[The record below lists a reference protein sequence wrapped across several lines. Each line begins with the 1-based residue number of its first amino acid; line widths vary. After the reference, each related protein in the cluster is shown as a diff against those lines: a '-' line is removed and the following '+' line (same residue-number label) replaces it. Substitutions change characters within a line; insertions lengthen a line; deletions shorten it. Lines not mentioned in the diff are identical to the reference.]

1 MADSKALTE
10 LKSFLNKLFQFES
23 QDLDFGIYKI
33 LHYKRKEVKGFI
45 DKLLTDKVK
54 EQLQIF
60 DAEQKNIIKQNLQE
74 LEADEIII
82 NYNTALGSSPAD
94 AEVFYKYNKTKI
106 VHYLQVK
113 REYDAIA
120 KNDNTEE
127 TIYNHLTL
135 FFSRYYDKGD
145 FISKRRFGKNEKY
158 VVPYNGEE
166 THFYWANHDQYYIK
180 SSEYFQQFAF
190 KIPQLTGT
198 LTVNF
203 KLADAKTE
211 QGNVKADENKYFVLS
226 EKPAELTDTELHIF
240 FEFRPLTEAE
250 KKSFTG
256 NGKQDTLN
264 ERAATAIK
272 EQWNKNTATAELW
285 KEDDKQ
291 QTLLLK
297 KLNHYTRKNSYDF
310 FIHKD
315 LKGFLQRELDFYI
328 KSELVKVE
336 DLYVLDSEQHFENIR
351 HNFKL
356 IKCFKNIADTIID
369 FLTQIEEFQKKLW
382 EKKKFVLTTEWV
394 VTIDKLAEWLDT
406 KIFESIIKQVLKN
419 ENQAAEWKQLFGW
432 DKLPFALTIEG
443 LKADLHNWYKLPID
457 TKHFDSVFKEI
468 LLNVLSE
475 KINIE
480 EEANGLLIHSDNY
493 HGLKLL
499 KNKFQEQIGG
509 VYIDPPYNSGG
520 NDFIYKDSFRNS
532 SWLTM
537 LYDRVTLSRDFLT
550 EDAIFFTSIDD
561 KDSSNKVTHKLSNLL
576 EGVFGKE
583 NYIENIIWVKNTTHN
598 DATTFSHNHEYIQCY
613 TKNKV
618 SAIAKNDSFRRE
630 KPGYSEVKELVHK
643 LNAEYPTIEKIRE
656 ELKALYKAH
665 QEEYKKECE
674 SLGLEWNDEVKKN
687 DPWKGIVQY
696 KYADYRKDGKFI
708 EEENAKIKK
717 ATIWV
722 YREDNPS
729 WPNANTLTKKHKDP
743 ESEEYRFYMP
753 IHPVTKMPCPAPK
766 RGWICKAKN
775 GNGSAMTFEKLVKD
789 YLIHFGEDENKV
801 PQTKRFLDKVSTD
814 VAKSIISD
822 FSDGEKELANIVG
835 IRGTFPNPKP
845 STLIQNLLA
854 LSSNNSGYIMDFF
867 PGSGTTIQA
876 LARLNNS
883 KEISL
888 KYILTEIG
896 NHIYLTIIPRI
907 KKIAYSFD
915 WKEGK
920 PQNMNGLGV
929 FIKYQRLE
937 QYEEAL
943 ENIAFTA
950 TDKTIQ
956 QAMAFDN
963 YIPKYFLELETRG
976 SKTLVNIAA
985 MQNPWG
991 YKLKVWDGFTYD
1003 TEQAVDLVETFN
1015 YLIGLHVQKYF
1026 ARDNKG
1032 RKYVFVWGWNNEQKK
1047 SLVIWRDITGWKEKE
1062 YENDREYIESNLT
1075 GFEYDNLYING
1086 QSTLPGYQMIEDIF
1100 KTKMIPE

>member
-264 ERAATAIK
+264 ERATTAIK
-272 EQWNKNTATAELW
+272 ELLNKNAATAELW
-285 KEDDKQ
+285 KEDNKQ

-468 LLNVLSE
+468 LLNALSE

-480 EEANGLLIHSDNY
+480 VESSGLIIHSDNY
-493 HGLKLL
+493 HGLMILQRRYCSL
-499 KNKFQEQIGG
+499 IQP
-509 VYIDPPYNSGG
+509 VYVDPPYNTDASAILYK
-520 NDFIYKDSFRNS
+520 NNYKDSSFYSLMAERIK
-532 SWLTM
+532 LAHQL
-537 LYDRVTLSRDFLT
+537 LYDDGIICV
-550 EDAIFFTSIDD
+550 AIDD
-561 KDSSNKVTHKLSNLL
+561 EEVSGVRNILSQIFCSQVGIVAVRSNPAGRKTKGKFAPAHEYALF
-576 EGVFGKE
+576 FGKSE
-583 NYIENIIWVKNTTHN
+583 NAIPSSLDITEKRLERYPKKDEKGNFAWANFIRSGNNDKREDRPKLFYPIFVHKSNTIRIPEMSW
-598 DATTFSHNHEYIQCY
+598 DDGRGEY
-613 TKNKV
+613 NLE
-618 SAIAKNDSFRRE
+618 E
-630 KPGYSEVKELVHK
+630 KPTKDEVIVFPILKT
-643 LNAEYPTIEKIRE
+643 LNGIIEKNWQRGHQRVPT
-656 ELKALYKAH
+656 EL
-665 QEEYKKECE
+665 
-674 SLGLEWNDEVKKN
+674 
-687 DPWKGIVQY
+687 
-696 KYADYRKDGKFI
+696 
-708 EEENAKIKK
+708 
-717 ATIWV
+717 
-722 YREDNPS
+722 
-729 WPNANTLTKKHKDP
+729 
-743 ESEEYRFYMP
+743 EEYRIRRVENGDISIDFKTRMDEDSL
-753 IHPVTKMPCPAPK
+753 PVTWWDDKKYASANYGAAELKELFGVKPFDFP
-766 RGWICKAKN
+766 KAK
-775 GNGSAMTFEKLVKD
+775 KLVIDCLKAS
-789 YLIHFGEDENKV
+789 GAKEDN
-801 PQTKRFLDKVSTD
+801 
-814 VAKSIISD
+814 SII
-822 FSDGEKELANIVG
+822 L
-835 IRGTFPNPKP
+835 
-845 STLIQNLLA
+845 
-854 LSSNNSGYIMDFF
+854 DFF
-867 PGSGTTIQA
+867 PGSGTTFNATQI
-876 LARLNNS
+876 LN
-883 KEISL
+883 KEDSGKRKCIL
-888 KYILTEIG
+888 IEEGTYIYTV
-896 NHIYLTIIPRI
+896 IIPRI

-929 FIKYQRLE
+929 FVKYQRLE

-950 TDKTIQ
+950 TDKTVQ
-956 QAMAFDN
+956 QAMAFND

-976 SKTLVNIAA
+976 SKTLVNIEA

-1026 ARDNKG
+1026 TRDNKG

-1047 SLVIWRDITGWKEKE
+1047 SLIIWRDITGWKEKD
-1062 YENDREYIESNLT
+1062 YEKDREYIESNLT
-1075 GFEYDNLYING
+1075 EFENDNLYING

-1100 KTKMIPE
+1100 KTKMIP

>member
-1 MADSKALTE
+1 MSDSKALTE

-33 LHYKRKEVKGFI
+33 LHYKRKEVKDFI

-54 EQLQIF
+54 EQLQVF
-60 DAEQKNIIKQNLQE
+60 DAEQKNIIKQTLQE

-82 NYNTALGSSPAD
+82 NYNTALASSPTD

-127 TIYNHLTL
+127 IIYNHLTL

-158 VVPYNGEE
+158 IVPYNGEE

-190 KIPQLTGT
+190 KVAQLTGT

-226 EKPAELTDTELHIF
+226 EKPAELTDTELIIF
-240 FEFRPLTEAE
+240 FEFRPLTETE

-272 EQWNKNTATAELW
+272 EQWNKNAATAELW

-394 VTIDKLAEWLDT
+394 VTIDKLAEWLDAKT
-406 KIFESIIKQVLKN
+406 FEGIVKQVLKT

-443 LKADLHNWYKLPID
+443 LKADLHSWYKLPVD
-457 TKHFDSVFKEI
+457 TKHFDGKFKET
-468 LLNVLSE
+468 LLNALSE

-480 EEANGLLIHSDNY
+480 EESSGLIIHSDNY
-493 HGLKLL
+493 HGLMILQKRYYSLI
-499 KNKFQEQIGG
+499 QP
-509 VYIDPPYNSGG
+509 VYVDPPYNTDASAILYK
-520 NDFIYKDSFRNS
+520 NNYKDSSFYSLMAERIK
-532 SWLTM
+532 LAHQL
-537 LYDRVTLSRDFLT
+537 LYDDGIICV
-550 EDAIFFTSIDD
+550 AIDD
-561 KDSSNKVTHKLSNLL
+561 EEVSGVRNILSQIFCSQVGIVAVRSNPAGRKTK
-576 EGVFGKE
+576 GKF
-583 NYIENIIWVKNTTHN
+583 
-598 DATTFSHNHEYIQCY
+598 APAHEYALFY
-613 TKNKV
+613 GKSEN
-618 SAIAKNDSFRRE
+618 AIPSSLDITEKRLERYPKKDEKGNFAWANFIRSGNNDKREDRPKLFYPIFVHKSNTIRIPEMSWDDVRGEYILEE
-630 KPGYSEVKELVHK
+630 KPTKDEVIVFPILKT
-643 LNAEYPTIEKIRE
+643 LNGIIEKNWQRGCQRVPT
-656 ELKALYKAH
+656 EL
-665 QEEYKKECE
+665 
-674 SLGLEWNDEVKKN
+674 
-687 DPWKGIVQY
+687 
-696 KYADYRKDGKFI
+696 
-708 EEENAKIKK
+708 
-717 ATIWV
+717 
-722 YREDNPS
+722 
-729 WPNANTLTKKHKDP
+729 
-743 ESEEYRFYMP
+743 EEYRIRRVENGDISIDFKTRMDEDSL
-753 IHPVTKMPCPAPK
+753 PVTWWDDKKYASANYGAAELKELFGLKPFDFP
-766 RGWICKAKN
+766 KAK
-775 GNGSAMTFEKLVKD
+775 KLVIDCLKAS
-789 YLIHFGEDENKV
+789 GAKEDN
-801 PQTKRFLDKVSTD
+801 
-814 VAKSIISD
+814 SII
-822 FSDGEKELANIVG
+822 L
-835 IRGTFPNPKP
+835 
-845 STLIQNLLA
+845 
-854 LSSNNSGYIMDFF
+854 DFF
-867 PGSGTTIQA
+867 PGSGTTFNATQI
-876 LARLNNS
+876 LN
-883 KEISL
+883 KEDSGKRKCIL
-888 KYILTEIG
+888 IEQGTYINTV
-896 NHIYLTIIPRI
+896 IIPRI

-915 WKEGK
+915 WKDGK

-943 ENIAFTA
+943 ANIAFTA
-950 TDKTIQ
+950 TDKTVQ

-1026 ARDNKG
+1026 TRDSKG
-1032 RKYVFVWGWNNEQKK
+1032 SKYVFVWGWNNEQKK
-1047 SLVIWRDITGWKEKE
+1047 NLVIWRDITGWKEKD
-1062 YENDREYIESNLT
+1062 YEKDREYIESNLT
-1075 GFEYDNLYING
+1075 EFEYDNLYING
-1086 QSTLPGYQMIEDIF
+1086 QSTLSGYQMIEDIF